1 MQIQSIHNLA
11 IIVFFVP
18 KLSINARHNCV
29 ASLKNIYGISS
40 IIELLNNLLIAH
52 LITLEMLFVQAWML
66 YLDHLSHL

>member
-11 IIVFFVP
+11 IIVFLFQNYLFP
-18 KLSINARHNCV
+18 QCV